1 MPSVRIP
8 RTCQSRN
15 VLTYAKLLLRVYPER
30 RINAYEGK
38 LLKPGAVID
47 ETDLWPSAE
56 YPAIPLLLEYAGTDG
71 SKRDGSKRGH
81 NRAHDIYVLWR
92 YDQARG
98 EWMELIRAVSEGADW
113 IEHLKPIAL
122 AELGRAKTPADANA
136 AACVT
141 CRVLQALDHELE
153 MLGPGDRH
161 LVMAFVYQEFSVRA
175 VAFA

>member
-92 YDQARG
+92 YDQAR
-98 EWMELIRAVSEGADW
+98 V
-113 IEHLKPIAL
+113 
-122 AELGRAKTPADANA
+122 
-136 AACVT
+136 
-141 CRVLQALDHELE
+141 QALDHELE